1 MNRRKQRFF
10 KLVRRQADGRHEVW
24 PACAA
29 AESGYEEIGEPG
41 HQEELEAD
49 SARRN
54 RRGCLHR
61 LFGRRWW

>member
-29 AESGYEEIGEPG
+29 AESGYKEVGEPG
-41 HQEELEAD
+41 HQEQLEAE
-49 SARRN
+49 ATRRN
-54 RRGCLHR
+54 RRGCLSR
-61 LFGRRWW
+61 LFFR